1 MTGGLIGR
9 AGELAALR
17 RLLAQ
22 GRLVTVVGAAG
33 VGKSALAAH
42 AAAAVSGQ
50 LPDGVVRVRWW
61 DGAPARRQ
69 SAVQA
74 LAEALDGGT
83 AERAE
88 DPKGGARRPVDGSDV
103 VARLV
108 GRRVL
113 ILLDDIDPVRQ
124 ECARLVQAVLQQAP
138 GVRLL
143 VTGRHPMG
151 LGHESVLRLRPLAT
165 TEPDEKGA
173 GGRAAARGQEAEDVS
188 PGPAQD
194 PGNSG
199 LVRDSGNTGPVQDS
213 ASTGP
218 VQDSA
223 STATTHDPGNPEP
236 VQDPENS
243 RPLQDSASTT
253 TTPGPR
259 RSGTAGAPGNTLDA
273 ALAGD
278 VAAGRAAGAES
289 ADPPAPRPGPAVAL
303 FVARALALRR
313 DRDDAHPFSAEAESR
328 TVLDL
333 CAALEG
339 VPLAIELA
347 ATESAS
353 TSVTQVAGLL
363 GLGHGWLG
371 APDAPLR
378 RHRSVRAAVGASY
391 ALCDRAERS
400 TWARL
405 SVFEGDFDEDAATY
419 VCAGGGLGAHEVPS
433 CLARLALASVLE
445 TVRGPGGVL
454 PPRYRL
460 SAAARGFAAERLE
473 AAGEV
478 AAARGRHLG
487 WYAQVAAGAHQLWS
501 TGRHERATRL
511 VRDEERQLYAALEH
525 GPDHGD
531 RGVAALAMVRDLW
544 FWWAVCGQ
552 LTRGREQLRRLLPL
566 ARADTRLCGQ
576 ALWLA
581 GWLAVCAGDAGAE
594 ELLRQAWR
602 VAVLSGDDA
611 TVGRVAH
618 AEGTL
623 ALRAGQ
629 TERAIERLREAAD
642 TIPAHAVHG
651 PSAAVSLAVLTVAQ
665 AAVRPAE
672 ALRSARRAT
681 ARPQARHDAWT
692 HAMTQYAHALVE
704 LARGRRSRAWRR
716 AHQAL
721 AAVTEVPSAAGAATV
736 RALIAAI
743 EGRSG
748 QRAGGEGG
756 GGGCA
761 AARATRAT

>member
-69 SAVQA
+69 SAAQA

-88 DPKGGARRPVDGSDV
+88 APKGGGRRPLDGADV
-103 VARLV
+103 VARLT

-143 VTGRHPMG
+143 ATGRHPMG

-165 TEPDEKGA
+165 TEQDEAGA
-173 GGRAAARGQEAEDVS
+173 GRRAGRRRGGEDVR
-188 PGPAQD
+188 PGPARDPGAAQD

-199 LVRDSGNTGPVQDS
+199 AAGAAGNVLDS
-213 ASTGP
+213 AF
-218 VQDSA
+218 
-223 STATTHDPGNPEP
+223 
-236 VQDPENS
+236 
-243 RPLQDSASTT
+243 
-253 TTPGPR
+253 
-259 RSGTAGAPGNTLDA
+259 
-273 ALAGD
+273 AGD
-278 VAAGRAAGAES
+278 VAAGGAGTEAAG
-289 ADPPAPRPGPAVAL
+289 PPPPRPGPAVAL

-313 DRDDAHPFSAEAESR
+313 DRDRGRGRGRDDAQPLGAEAESR
-328 TVLDL
+328 TVLEL

-347 ATESAS
+347 AGESAS

-445 TVRGPGGVL
+445 TVRDPGGVL

-544 FWWAVCGQ
+544 FWWAVCGH

-642 TIPAHAVHG
+642 TIPAHAAHG

-721 AAVTEVPSAAGAATV
+721 AAVAEVPSAAGTATV

-748 QRAGGEGG
+748 QRA
-756 GGGCA
+756 
-761 AARATRAT
+761 